1 MVDLAP
7 QQHLRERLSAHLEV
21 LYPALDK
28 SALLDEMIALMALD
42 QRCFMPEAHKNLW
55 DESDT
60 LVITYG
66 DSILREGEWPLHT
79 LHDFLR
85 RELRGLI
92 SGVHILPFYPY
103 SSDDGFSVI
112 NYVEVN
118 PSLGDW
124 KDINAIARDF
134 DLMADLVINHCS
146 SRSVWFENFKQRRHP
161 GMDYFVEVDPATDLS
176 EVVRPRTSPLLNEV
190 QTLDGKRHVWC
201 TFSHDQVDLNFQ
213 NPTVL
218 LEFVKIIRH
227 YLDMGVKIFRLD
239 AVAFLWKVPGTT
251 SLNLEQ
257 THEAVRLVRTLIEH
271 AVPEA
276 IIITETN
283 IPLREN
289 LAYFGNANE
298 AHLVYNFSL
307 PPLLI
312 NTMVS
317 GSCKALK
324 TWMMGMPAAQ
334 DGTTYFNFIASHD
347 GIGLRPAEGL
357 LDDIEINQLVT
368 LMQKSGGKVSWR
380 ALANGEN
387 RPYEINISL
396 FDAMR
401 RHLHPDNENDGEDG
415 LQEQR
420 FICAHALMLAVQGVP
435 AFYIHSLLA
444 TENDENRVL
453 HTSHNRSINRHQWG
467 ADDLE
472 SQLGTNSHHARIF
485 KVLKELITLRSAQ
498 AAFHP
503 NAAQYSLHLGD
514 QVFGIRRESHSS
526 GAAIVAVYNIS
537 AEPQE
542 ILLADLN
549 LDGSAHWLDIVN
561 DGADMR
567 SQTCLVLAPY
577 GYRWLRRCDNVNAV
591 GE

>member
-1 MVDLAP
+1 MTELSP
-7 QQHLRERLSAHLEV
+7 EQHLRTRLATHLQV
-21 LYPALDK
+21 LYPDLDK
-28 SALLDEMIALMALD
+28 TALIDEMIGVMALD
-42 QRCFMPEAHKNLW
+42 QRCFMPEAHKNHW
-55 DESDT
+55 DESDA

-66 DSILREGEWPLHT
+66 DSILRDGEWPLHT

-85 RELRGLI
+85 RELRGVV
-92 SGVHILPFYPY
+92 SGVHVLPFYPY

-124 KDINAIARDF
+124 QDVSAIARDF

-146 SRSVWFENFKQRRHP
+146 SRSLWFENFKQRRDP
-161 GMDYFVEVDPATDLS
+161 GQDYFVEVDPELDLS
-176 EVVRPRTSPLLNEV
+176 AVVRPRTSSLLNEV

-201 TFSHDQVDLNFQ
+201 TFSHDQVDLNFE
-213 NPTVL
+213 NPAVL
-218 LEFVKIIRH
+218 VEFIKIIRH

-239 AVAFLWKVPGTT
+239 AVAFLWKIPGTNC
-251 SLNLEQ
+251 LNLEQ
-257 THEAVRLVRTLIEH
+257 THEAVRLLRSLIEH
-271 AVPEA
+271 AVPDA

-298 AHLVYNFSL
+298 AHMVYNFSL

-312 NTMVS
+312 NTLVT
-317 GSCKALK
+317 GSSRALK

-357 LDDIEINQLVT
+357 LGDEEIKALVGV
-368 LMQKSGGKVSWR
+368 MQKSGGRVSWR

-401 RHLHPDNENDGEDG
+401 RRLIEGDGEGEDG
-415 LQEQR
+415 YQEQR

-453 HTSHNRSINRHQWG
+453 HTSHNRSINRHQWS
-467 ADDLE
+467 ANDLE
-472 SQLGTNSHHARIF
+472 AQLATSSHHARIF
-485 KVLKELITLRSAQ
+485 GVLKELIALRSKQ

-503 NAAQYSLHLGD
+503 NAAQYPLHLGD
-514 QVFGIRRESHSS
+514 QVFGLRREG
-526 GAAIVAVYNIS
+526 GAAAGVAGQNLLAIYNIS
-537 AEPQE
+537 ASAQT
-542 ILLADLN
+542 LSMGSLN
-549 LDGSAHWLDIVN
+549 LDADKQWRELLSDIDIHPEAGDIVLPPY
-561 DGADMR
+561 AY
-567 SQTCLVLAPY
+567 CWLA
-577 GYRWLRRCDNVNAV
+577 CQS
-591 GE
+591 

>member
-453 HTSHNRSINRHQWG
+453 HTSHNRSINRHQWE

-503 NAAQYSLHLGD
+503 NAAQYPLHLGD

>member
-503 NAAQYSLHLGD
+503 NAAQYPLHLGD

-577 GYRWLRRCDNVNAV
+577 GYRWLRRSDNVNAV

>member
-1 MVDLAP
+1 MSDIGA
-7 QQHLRERLSAHLEV
+7 QSHLRGRLATHLEM
-21 LYPALDK
+21 LYPASDK
-28 SALLDEMIALMALD
+28 AALIDELITIMALE
-42 QRCFMPEAHKNLW
+42 QRCFMPQAHNNLW
-55 DESDT
+55 DESDA
-60 LVITYG
+60 LVISYG
-66 DSILREGEWPLHT
+66 DSILRAGEWPLHT

-85 RELRGLI
+85 RELKGLI

-124 KDINAIARDF
+124 SDISAIARDF

-146 SRSVWFENFKQRRHP
+146 SRSQWFENFKQRREP
-161 GMDYFVEVDPATDLS
+161 GVDYFVEVDPDCDLS
-176 EVVRPRTSPLLNEV
+176 DVVRPRTSPLLSEV

-213 NPTVL
+213 NPKVL

-239 AVAFLWKVPGTT
+239 AVAFLWKIPGN
-251 SLNLEQ
+251 SCLNLEQ
-257 THEAVRLVRTLIEH
+257 THEVVRLLRSLIEH
-271 AVPEA
+271 AAPDA

-312 NTMVS
+312 NTLVT

-357 LDDIEINQLVT
+357 FMDFEINQLVA
-368 LMQKSGGKVSWR
+368 LMQKSGAKVSWR
-380 ALANGEN
+380 ALASGEN

-396 FDAMR
+396 FDAMAR
-401 RHLHPDNENDGEDG
+401 RLDCDDKIDGY
-415 LQEQR
+415 QEAR

-453 HTSHNRSINRHQWG
+453 HTSHNRAINRHQWS
-467 ADDLE
+467 ADALE
-472 SQLGTNSHHARIF
+472 QQLATASHHARIF
-485 KVLKELITLRSAQ
+485 AELKALIALRSKQ
-498 AAFHP
+498 PAFHP
-503 NAAQYSLHLGD
+503 NAAQYPLHLGD
-514 QVFGIRRESHSS
+514 HVFGLRRDSHADGGS
-526 GAAIVAVYNIS
+526 GQVLLAIYNIS
-537 AEPQE
+537 ACAQTV
-542 ILLADLN
+542 AMGSLN
-549 LDGSAHWLDIVN
+549 LDANKQWQKILGDENINVEEGDILLLPYAYCWL
-561 DGADMR
+561 A
-567 SQTCLVLAPY
+567 C
-577 GYRWLRRCDNVNAV
+577 WC
-591 GE
+591 

>member
-1 MVDLAP
+1 MTDLAP

-21 LYPALDK
+21 LYPSLDRV
-28 SALLDEMIALMALD
+28 SLLENIIAVMALD

-124 KDINAIARDF
+124 KDITAIARDF

-146 SRSVWFENFKQRRHP
+146 SRSLWFENFKQRRDP

-218 LEFVKIIRH
+218 LEFVKIIRY

-239 AVAFLWKVPGTT
+239 AVAFLWKIPGTT

-257 THEAVRLVRTLIEH
+257 THEAVRL
-271 AVPEA
+271 
-276 IIITETN
+276 
-283 IPLREN
+283 
-289 LAYFGNANE
+289 
-298 AHLVYNFSL
+298 
-307 PPLLI
+307 
-312 NTMVS
+312 
-317 GSCKALK
+317 
-324 TWMMGMPAAQ
+324 
-334 DGTTYFNFIASHD
+334 
-347 GIGLRPAEGL
+347 
-357 LDDIEINQLVT
+357 
-368 LMQKSGGKVSWR
+368 
-380 ALANGEN
+380 
-387 RPYEINISL
+387 
-396 FDAMR
+396 
-401 RHLHPDNENDGEDG
+401 
-415 LQEQR
+415 
-420 FICAHALMLAVQGVP
+420 
-435 AFYIHSLLA
+435 
-444 TENDENRVL
+444 
-453 HTSHNRSINRHQWG
+453 
-467 ADDLE
+467 
-472 SQLGTNSHHARIF
+472 
-485 KVLKELITLRSAQ
+485 
-498 AAFHP
+498 
-503 NAAQYSLHLGD
+503 
-514 QVFGIRRESHSS
+514 
-526 GAAIVAVYNIS
+526 
-537 AEPQE
+537 
-542 ILLADLN
+542 
-549 LDGSAHWLDIVN
+549 
-561 DGADMR
+561 
-567 SQTCLVLAPY
+567 
-577 GYRWLRRCDNVNAV
+577 LRRARCARGDYYHRD
-591 GE
+591 

>member
-444 TENDENRVL
+444 TENDDNRVL

-503 NAAQYSLHLGD
+503 NAVQYPLHLGD

>member
-1 MVDLAP
+1 MTELSPA
-7 QQHLRERLSAHLEV
+7 QHLRNQLAAHVEV
-21 LYPALDK
+21 LYPHLGNAGLID
-28 SALLDEMIALMALD
+28 DMIAAMALD
-42 QRCFMPEAHKNLW
+42 QRCFMPETHKNHW
-55 DESDT
+55 DENDA

-66 DSILREGEWPLHT
+66 DSILRDGEWPLHT

-85 RELRGLI
+85 RELLGVV

-124 KDINAIARDF
+124 PDVSAIARDF

-146 SRSVWFENFKQRRHP
+146 SRSLWFENFKQRRDP
-161 GMDYFVEVDPATDLS
+161 GQDYFVEVDPSVDLS
-176 EVVRPRTSPLLNEV
+176 AVVRPRTSPLLSEV

-201 TFSHDQVDLNFQ
+201 TFSHDQVDLNFE
-213 NPTVL
+213 NPKVL
-218 LEFVKIIRH
+218 LEFIKIIRH

-239 AVAFLWKVPGTT
+239 AVAFLWKVPGTS

-257 THEAVRLVRTLIEH
+257 THEAVRLLRSLIEH
-271 AVPEA
+271 AVPDA

-298 AHLVYNFSL
+298 AHMVYNFSL

-312 NTMVS
+312 NTLVT
-317 GSCKALK
+317 GSSRALK

-357 LDDIEINQLVT
+357 LDDEEIKALVGI
-368 LMQKSGGKVSWR
+368 MQKSGGRVSWR
-380 ALANGEN
+380 ALANGES

-401 RHLHPDNENDGEDG
+401 RRIDDSEDRNSDGEDG
-415 LQEQR
+415 YQEQR

-444 TENDENRVL
+444 TENDENRIL
-453 HTSHNRSINRHQWG
+453 HTSHNRAINRHQWS

-472 SQLGTNSHHARIF
+472 EQLATASHHARIF
-485 KVLKELITLRSAQ
+485 AVLKDLIKLRAKQ
-498 AAFHP
+498 PAFHP
-503 NAAQYSLHLGD
+503 NAAQYPLHLGD
-514 QVFGIRRESHSS
+514 QVFGLRRESHAEG
-526 GAAIVAVYNIS
+526 GAGQSLLAIYNIS
-537 AEPQE
+537 AYAQT
-542 ILLADLN
+542 LSMSSLN
-549 LDGSAHWLDIVN
+549 LDADKHWRELLSDI
-561 DGADMR
+561 DIHAEAGDILLPPYAY
-567 SQTCLVLAPY
+567 CWLASRP
-577 GYRWLRRCDNVNAV
+577 
-591 GE
+591 

>member
-1 MVDLAP
+1 MTELGP
-7 QQHLRERLSAHLEV
+7 EQHLRTRLAGHLQV
-21 LYPALDK
+21 LYPDLDK
-28 SALLDEMIALMALD
+28 AALVEAIIRVMALD
-42 QRCFMPEAHKNLW
+42 QRCFMPEAHKNHW
-55 DESDT
+55 DESDA

-79 LHDFLR
+79 LHAFLR
-85 RELRGLI
+85 RELRGVV

-118 PSLGDW
+118 PSLGGWQDVS
-124 KDINAIARDF
+124 AIARDF

-146 SRSVWFENFKQRRHP
+146 SRSLWFENFKQRRDP
-161 GMDYFVEVDPATDLS
+161 GQDYFIEVDPSLDLS
-176 EVVRPRTSPLLNEV
+176 AVVRPRTSPLLSEV

-201 TFSHDQVDLNFQ
+201 TFSHDQVDLNFE

-218 LEFVKIIRH
+218 LEFIKIIRH

-239 AVAFLWKVPGTT
+239 AVAFLWKIPGTNC
-251 SLNLEQ
+251 LNLEQ
-257 THEAVRLVRTLIEH
+257 THEAVRLLRSLIEH
-271 AVPEA
+271 AVPDA

-298 AHLVYNFSL
+298 AHMVYNFSL

-312 NTMVS
+312 NTMVT
-317 GSCKALK
+317 GSSRALK

-357 LDDIEINQLVT
+357 LDDEEIKALVGV
-368 LMQKSGGKVSWR
+368 MQKSGARVSWR

-401 RHLHPDNENDGEDG
+401 RRLMDDPECEDEDG
-415 LQEQR
+415 YQEQR

-453 HTSHNRSINRHQWG
+453 HTSHNRSINRHQWS

-472 SQLGTNSHHARIF
+472 EQLATSSHHARIF
-485 KVLKELITLRSAQ
+485 AVLKELIALRSKQ
-498 AAFHP
+498 PAFHP
-503 NAAQYSLHLGD
+503 NAAQYPLHLGD
-514 QVFGIRRESHSS
+514 QIFGLRREVS
-526 GAAIVAVYNIS
+526 GNVGTAQTVLAIYNIS
-537 AEPQE
+537 ASAQT
-542 ILLADLN
+542 LSMGSLN
-549 LDGSAHWLDIVN
+549 LDADKHWRELLSNIDILPEAGDIVLPPY
-561 DGADMR
+561 AY
-567 SQTCLVLAPY
+567 CWLACQ
-577 GYRWLRRCDNVNAV
+577 R
-591 GE
+591 

>member
-1 MVDLAP
+1 MTELSP
-7 QQHLRERLSAHLEV
+7 TQHLRNRLAAHLEV
-21 LYPALDK
+21 LYPQLGNAGLI
-28 SALLDEMIALMALD
+28 DEMIAAMALD
-42 QRCFMPEAHKNLW
+42 QRCFMPEAHKNHW
-55 DESDT
+55 DEKDA

-66 DSILREGEWPLHT
+66 DSILRDGEWPLHT

-85 RELRGLI
+85 RELRGVV

-124 KDINAIARDF
+124 QDVSAIARNF

-146 SRSVWFENFKQRRHP
+146 SRSLWFENFKQRRDP
-161 GMDYFVEVDPATDLS
+161 GQDYFVEVDPNVDLS
-176 EVVRPRTSPLLNEV
+176 AVVRPRTSPLLSEV

-201 TFSHDQVDLNFQ
+201 TFSHDQVDLNFE
-213 NPTVL
+213 NPKVL
-218 LEFVKIIRH
+218 LEFIKIIRY

-239 AVAFLWKVPGTT
+239 AVAFLWKVPGTS

-257 THEAVRLVRTLIEH
+257 THEAVRLLRSLIEH
-271 AVPEA
+271 AVPNA

-298 AHLVYNFSL
+298 AHMVYNFSL

-312 NTMVS
+312 NTLVT
-317 GSCKALK
+317 GSSRALK

-357 LDDIEINQLVT
+357 LDDEEIKALVGV
-368 LMQKSGGKVSWR
+368 MQKSGGRVSWR
-380 ALANGEN
+380 ALAHGEN

-401 RHLHPDNENDGEDG
+401 RRLDGSQGGDSEDG
-415 LQEQR
+415 YQEQR

-444 TENDENRVL
+444 TENDENRVF
-453 HTSHNRSINRHQWG
+453 HTSHNRAINRHQWS
-467 ADDLE
+467 ADELE
-472 SQLGTNSHHARIF
+472 EQLATTSHHARIF
-485 KVLKELITLRSAQ
+485 AVLKELIKLRAKQ
-498 AAFHP
+498 PAFHP
-503 NAAQYSLHLGD
+503 NAAQYPLHLGD
-514 QVFGIRRESHSS
+514 HLFGLRRESHAE
-526 GAAIVAVYNIS
+526 GS
-537 AEPQE
+537 AGQS
-542 ILLADLN
+542 LLAIYNVSACAQTLAMSSLN
-549 LDGSAHWLDIVN
+549 LDADKRWRDVLSDIDIHAEAGDIVLPPY
-561 DGADMR
+561 AY
-567 SQTCLVLAPY
+567 CWLASRP
-577 GYRWLRRCDNVNAV
+577 
-591 GE
+591 